1 MHTFQSLL
9 AFFQDTDS
17 SSATTA
23 AAAAEANIQHIILGM
38 IPFLILFGL
47 ACCAFMIFLY
57 WRIFSKTGMS
67 PWLSLLLLVPFGSL
81 IMQCILAFGDWPA
94 LQPPPPPPPAA

>member
-23 AAAAEANIQHIILGM
+23 AAAAEVFTPIHIIVGM
-38 IPFLILFGL
+38 IFLAYF
-47 ACCAFMIFLY
+47 AFMIFLY

-94 LQPPPPPPPAA
+94 LQPPPPPPPAS